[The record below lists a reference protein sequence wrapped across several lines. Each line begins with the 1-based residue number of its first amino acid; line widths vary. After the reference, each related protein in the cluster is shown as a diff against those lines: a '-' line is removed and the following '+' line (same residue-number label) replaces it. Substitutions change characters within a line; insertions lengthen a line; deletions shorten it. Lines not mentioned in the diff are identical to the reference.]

1 MSPLNVHMHTNNS
14 FHHDINLIPKS
25 LFFLPHLTS
34 CLSYSSGNKIESKE
48 QGLNIWLM
56 TLCCHR
62 CMTHFVCLPSIL
74 AASIPVPLFLSV
86 CACFSLPCLFSYKHG
101 HQVPVW
107 RIKSNMNTVSREH
120 RKAPNEPREA
130 GSRKVTVLEKVM
142 RRFNTLSVDKYC

>member
-1 MSPLNVHMHTNNS
+1 MCTCTQIIHFTMTLTWYPSLS
-14 FHHDINLIPKS
+14 F
-25 LFFLPHLTS
+25 FFLPHLTS

-130 GSRKVTVLEKVM
+130 RSQCWKRSWEDLILCLWTNTVSWHL
-142 RRFNTLSVDKYC
+142 